1 MRSSGDGASGDIIKL
16 SRLLIPEGK
25 QIEIMAMRARPTGK
39 AGPSARAHFFI
50 LIFFI
55 FLLYNIYRKIKKEIF
70 YMGTWEKIANL
81 VYVNY
86 CGFVDWE

>member
-1 MRSSGDGASGDIIKL
+1 MKYRHYGAVLGDEASGDIIKL

-50 LIFFI
+50 LT
-55 FLLYNIYRKIKKEIF
+55 FLYFYIIIYIE
-70 YMGTWEKIANL
+70 N
-81 VYVNY
+81 
-86 CGFVDWE
+86 